1 MFHKFDHYG
10 NVNCVFT
17 RVYASLSNKYKA
29 SILHL
34 LVRQHE
40 HLRKS
45 NLTEKPS
52 KYDDKDATAIRK
64 DCHQNNYQTDSSCF
78 TSISSASYNFHLKLK
93 ESLLILNIGSSLGS
107 TLANLFLTYY
117 EERWL
122 DNCSIQLDDVFL
134 IRLKNFSDI

>member
-1 MFHKFDHYG
+1 MHRYQI
-10 NVNCVFT
+10 NT
-17 RVYASLSNKYKA
+17 TA

-45 NLTEKPS
+45 NLTEKPSKYDDKDATEKPS